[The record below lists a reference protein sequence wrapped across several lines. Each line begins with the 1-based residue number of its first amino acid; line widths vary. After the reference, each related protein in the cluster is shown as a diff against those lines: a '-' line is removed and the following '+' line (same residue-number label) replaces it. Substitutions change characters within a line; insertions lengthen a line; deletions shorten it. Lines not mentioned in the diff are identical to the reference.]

1 MKYIFEAE
9 DREEAKVMMSTAKMR
24 SRILGFRVYL
34 RDLKKQKRF
43 TAEQLTVIEV
53 VNQHLL
59 DEFNFVL
66 QSH

>member
-9 DREEAKVMMSTAKMR
+9 DREEAKVMMSTANMR

-43 TAEQLTVIEV
+43 TAEQLTMIEV
-53 VNQHLL
+53 VNQQFL

-66 QSH
+66 QNH